1 MSRTTGKYLISST
14 SGEEVR
20 AFVPDPLPPRHAIE
34 MNEGLNVLLSE
45 AENSIQKLN
54 IAAHLVLSQEWL
66 LYGFIRK
73 EALVSSQIE
82 GTQATLV
89 DLLSVDDSKNG
100 DGQNADIEE
109 VCNYLSAFN
118 YAWNEMT
125 REEGLPLSLRLLK
138 NTHALL
144 LKGVRGSKKSP
155 GEFRQSQNWVGGSR
169 PSKALY
175 VPPPP
180 LEMMTCLDELEKYFH
195 NTDDRLPVLVRI
207 GMIHVQFETIHPF
220 LDGNGRIGRLLIAL
234 LLKQN
239 GMMDSPLLYLS
250 LYFKENRSVYY
261 DLLNRVRTDGD
272 WEGWI
277 KFFLTG
283 VKLVSEDVVQTA
295 SRLHEIVKEDRR
307 KLMEHPQVTVV
318 SIRLLEGLPQKPIFT
333 VAEII
338 KKMDL
343 SAPPLNKAVNLLIKL
358 GLLTE
363 VTGKRRDRVFKYET
377 YLNVLAEGTEAI

>member
-1 MSRTTGKYLISST
+1 MAISTGKYVVSTT

-20 AFVPDPLPPRHAIE
+20 AFVPYPLPPRPAIE
-34 MNEGLNVLLSE
+34 MNQTLSVLLSD
-45 AENSIQKLN
+45 AESSIQKLN
-54 IAAHLVLSQEWL
+54 IAARLVLSQEWL

-89 DLLSVDDSKNG
+89 DLLSVDDSK
-100 DGQNADIEE
+100 DREVQNADIEE

-118 YAWNEMT
+118 YAWNEMSQ
-125 REEGLPLSLRLLK
+125 EDGLPLSLRLLK

-144 LKGVRGSKKSP
+144 LKGVRGSQKSP
-155 GEFRQSQNWVGGSR
+155 GEFRQSQNWVGGSK

-180 LEMMTCLDELEKYFH
+180 VEMMACLADLEKYFH
-195 NTDDRLPVLVRI
+195 NADSHLPVLVKI

-220 LDGNGRIGRLLIAL
+220 LDGNGRIGRLLIGL

-250 LYFKENRSVYY
+250 LYFKENRDTYY
-261 DLLNRVRTDGD
+261 DLLNRVRTDGE
-272 WEGWI
+272 WERWI

-283 VKLVSEDVVQTA
+283 IKTVSEDVVQTI
-295 SRLHEIVKEDRR
+295 SRLHEMVKEDRR
-307 KLMEHPQVTVV
+307 RLLSHPQVTVV
-318 SIRLLEGLPQKPIFT
+318 SIKLLEILPHKPIFT
-333 VAEII
+333 VSEIA
-338 KKMDL
+338 KKL
-343 SAPPLNKAVNLLIKL
+343 ELTTPPLNKAINLFISL

-377 YLNVLAEGTEAI
+377 YLNILAEGTENI